1 MNLAL
6 PVLSDLSG
14 DMVWTLGG
22 GTALAVQLNHRVSF
36 DVDIFLT
43 HSAALI
49 EIFRNPKIDQITDKK
64 EFPGNYLKLIRDEGE
79 IDFIQALNV
88 TDDFYQVWDFNGT
101 SIYLETPAETLAKKI
116 RYRGSNFTYRDIFD
130 FAAVISDNPAVLD
143 RLYGID
149 LLRSGFERVFQR
161 IELLEKNM
169 GYMEVELAQADP
181 ELQKR
186 MFEICLS
193 GLNRILGRNKS

>member
-1 MNLAL
+1 MKNY
-6 PVLSDLSG
+6 S
-14 DMVWTLGG
+14 
-22 GTALAVQLNHRVSF
+22 VSF

-79 IDFIQALNV
+79 ID
-88 TDDFYQVWDFNGT
+88 T
-101 SIYLETPAETLAKKI
+101 
-116 RYRGSNFTYRDIFD
+116 
-130 FAAVISDNPAVLD
+130 PAVLD

-169 GYMEVELAQADP
+169 GYMTVELAQADP

-186 MFEICLS
+186 IFEICLS
-193 GLNRILGRNKS
+193 GLNSTLGRKKS